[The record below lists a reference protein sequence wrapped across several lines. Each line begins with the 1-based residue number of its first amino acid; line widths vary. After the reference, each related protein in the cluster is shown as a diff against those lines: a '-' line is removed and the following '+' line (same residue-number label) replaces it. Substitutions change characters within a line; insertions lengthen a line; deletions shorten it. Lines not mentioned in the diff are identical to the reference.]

1 MADETEKLIDLV
13 HSHPYL
19 YDTSHGDYINTVK
32 KTEKWNEI
40 AGILNMPS
48 NHYYYNNNNNIVVI

>member
-48 NHYYYNNNNNIVVI
+48 NHIIII